1 MDKFLSLPEEKQN
14 LIIDGAL
21 KTFGTNGYK
30 KTSMSDIANATG
42 ISKAMVF
49 HYFGTKKE
57 LYVYLVDLCI
67 NSIMTEVIEKFDDS
81 ITDLFDRVLY
91 STRLKISLMQK
102 HPHVPSFTQ
111 SLYFENDE
119 EVKEEIKTILDNDEG
134 KIIRQKITY
143 KGVDFSKFKDDVD
156 PNLVLNM
163 IYWLAEGYMSEI
175 SDEKEIDLDELY
187 KVFEDCLQLFKKN
200 FYK

>member
-1 MDKFLSLPEEKQN
+1 MEKFLSLPEEKQN
-14 LIIDGAL
+14 SIIDAAL

-30 KTSMSDIANATG
+30 KTSVSDIASAAG

-91 STRLKISLMQK
+91 STKLKISLMQK
-102 HPHVPSFTQ
+102 HPHVPSFIK
-111 SLYFENDE
+111 SVYFENDE

-134 KIIRQKITY
+134 KNLREEITY
-143 KGVDFSKFKDDVD
+143 KDVDFSKFKEDVD
-156 PNLVLNM
+156 PNLVINM
-163 IYWLAEGYMSEI
+163 IYWLAEGYMSKI
-175 SDEKEIDLDELY
+175 SNEKEIDFDELY
-187 KVFEDCLQLFKKN
+187 QVFEDCMQLFKKN